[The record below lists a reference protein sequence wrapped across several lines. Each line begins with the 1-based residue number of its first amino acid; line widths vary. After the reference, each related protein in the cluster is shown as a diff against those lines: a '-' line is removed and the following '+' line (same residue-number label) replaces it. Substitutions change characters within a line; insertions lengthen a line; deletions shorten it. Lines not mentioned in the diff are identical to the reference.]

1 MASLA
6 ACLAGVLGL
15 LGQTVTAV
23 HISNSS
29 SSSATV
35 HWLGSKPE
43 VNLGATFGLP
53 WPRGKYFPEQTTFS
67 ASDSD
72 GQSLDL
78 QSWATGYWP
87 DGSFKWT
94 GHAIPA
100 SDTVPDTYTVKATSG
115 SSASSSS
122 SHPRKSTPG
131 ITVSETPQQ
140 IKVDTG
146 KIAVSFPKS
155 GDVVIA
161 AIETAAGKT
170 VGKNGRL
177 VLQSQDAVYDT
188 PDARGKTPINYFHF
202 QSRVSNVTVSDPTSV
217 RALVTVRGTH
227 SPLDGS
233 SHAAWL
239 PFVLRFY
246 LYANSHAIR
255 LVHSIVFDGNA
266 TSNFVSGLGVR
277 LDVPLQG
284 EAQYNRHVRLAG
296 VDGGLLSEAVQGIT
310 GLRRDPG
317 QAVRTA
323 QVEGR
328 ELPDISTWDARVSS
342 RLRWIPT
349 WADYSLSQLSPDG
362 FTLRKR
368 TKTGQSWLTIPGG
381 TRADGLAYLG
391 GATVGGVAVG
401 LRDFWK
407 RYPTGIDIANASSDD
422 TGTITLWLYSPQA
435 PPLDLRPYHDG
446 LGEDTYA
453 EQLDALDITYEDYE
467 PGFDTP
473 YGIARTSEISFFAFD
488 STPSRETLSSLAGG
502 YLHNPPVLVA
512 SPGYIRSS
520 AALGTYWDL
529 PLSSSNSNTTTTGR
543 AHTKIEAHL
552 SLLATFYQTQTAQRR
567 WYGFLDY
574 GDIMHT
580 YDADRHTWRYD
591 VGGYAW
597 DNSELSPDLFFWLYF
612 LRTGREDIYRFA
624 EALTR
629 HTAEV
634 DVYHLG
640 KWKGLGTRHGVQH
653 WSDSAKQARISQPQY
668 RKYFYYLSGGDERVG
683 ELLEEAL
690 DTDVTYGVLDPNRK
704 VRTDGWTPAPGRAVA
719 IGLGTDW
726 SALAAGWLMDWERRG
741 ERWRGS
747 RTKLV
752 KTMAGIA
759 RLKNGFVTG
768 SGLYNL
774 SDWTLGP
781 PPADP
786 GNEGTVVAVSH
797 LSAVFGLVE
806 VVAELIDWFGDSE
819 EEELPAGFKDAWL
832 EYCYYFN
839 AGKAEQ
845 KARYGVD
852 FGNLNLYQGHSRLTA
867 YVARERGDD
876 EALRQRAWKEF
887 YTTDGLKESAPWNV
901 TTIDGKGQTVLGEGG
916 VEEASWFATNDV
928 AQYGLAAIENL
939 ALVGG
944 ALAGYTG

>member
-1 MASLA
+1 MAPLA
-6 ACLAGVLGL
+6 ACLVGVLAL
-15 LGQTVTAV
+15 LGQTVDAV
-23 HISNSS
+23 HITNSS

-35 HWLGSKPE
+35 HWLGTKPE

-53 WPRGKYFPEQTTFS
+53 WPRGKYFPERTAFS
-67 ASDSD
+67 TSDSR
-72 GQSLDL
+72 GQRLDL

-87 DGSFKWT
+87 DGSLKWT

-100 SDTVPDTYTVKATSG
+100 TDSVPEAYTVKAVSG
-115 SSASSSS
+115 SSSSS
-122 SHPRKSTPG
+122 SHSRNSTSG
-131 ITVSETPQQ
+131 ITVSETPQEF
-140 IKVDTG
+140 KVDTG

-155 GDVVIA
+155 GDVVIG
-161 AIETAAGKT
+161 AIETAAGKM
-170 VGKNGRL
+170 VGQNGRL
-177 VLQSQDAVYDT
+177 VLQSQDSVFDT
-188 PDARGKTPINYFHF
+188 SDARGETPIHYFNL
-202 QSRVSNVTVSDPTSV
+202 QSRIGNVTVSDLTSV
-217 RALVTVRGTH
+217 RTLVTVRGTH
-227 SPLDGS
+227 SPADGS
-233 SHAAWL
+233 SHADWL

-246 LYANSHAIR
+246 LYANSNAIK
-255 LVHSIVFDGNA
+255 LVHSLVFDGNA
-266 TSNFVSGLGVR
+266 TSDFVSGIGVR
-277 LDVPLQG
+277 LDVPLEG

-296 VDGGLLSEAVQGIT
+296 VDGGLLNEAVQGIT

-317 QAVRTA
+317 SAVRTA
-323 QVEGR
+323 QVEGKA
-328 ELPDISTWDARVSS
+328 LPDISTWDTRVSS
-342 RLRWIPT
+342 RMRWIPT

-368 TKTGQSWLTIPGG
+368 TKPGQSWLNIPGG
-381 TRADGLAYLG
+381 TRAEGLAYLG

-407 RYPTGIDIANASSDD
+407 RYPTGLDISNASSDI
-422 TGTITLWLYSPQA
+422 GTITLWLYSPLAQ
-435 PPLDLRPYHDG
+435 PLDLRPYHDG
-446 LGEDTYA
+446 LGQDTYA

-473 YGIARTSEISFFAFD
+473 HGIARTSEISFFAFD
-488 STPSRETLSSLAGG
+488 KTPSRETLSSLTG
-502 YLHNPPVLVA
+502 YLNNPPVLVT
-512 SPGYIRSS
+512 SPEHIRSS

-529 PLSSSNSNTTTTGR
+529 PTSNNNTPR
-543 AHTKIEAHL
+543 ARTIEAHL
-552 SLLATFYQTQTAQRR
+552 DLLATFYQTQVSQRR

-629 HTAEV
+629 HTGEV

-640 KWKGLGTRHGVQH
+640 GWKGLGTRHGVQH

-683 ELLEEAL
+683 ELLEELL
-690 DTDVTYGVLDPNRK
+690 DTDRTYGVLDPNRK
-704 VRTDGWTPAPGRAVA
+704 VRTDGWTPTPGATVA

-726 SALAAGWLMDWERRG
+726 SALAAGWLIDWERRG
-741 ERWRGS
+741 PRWRES

-752 KTMAGIA
+752 NTMEGIA
-759 RLKNGFVTG
+759 KLKNGFVTG

-774 SDWTLGP
+774 TDWTLGP

-786 GNEGTVVAVSH
+786 NNNGTVAVSH

-806 VVAELIDWFGDSE
+806 VVAELIDWFSADL
-819 EEELPAGFKDAWL
+819 ELPKGFKDAWL
-832 EYCYYFN
+832 DYCYYFN

-852 FGNLNLYQGHSRLTA
+852 FGSLNLYQGHSRLTA
-867 YVARERGDD
+867 YVARERGNNGT
-876 EALRQRAWKEF
+876 LQSRAWKEF
-887 YTTDGLKESAPWNV
+887 YTTDGLKEHAPWNV
-901 TTIDGKGQTVLGEGG
+901 TTVRGRGQTVLGGEEE

-928 AQYGLAAIENL
+928 AQYGLAAIEDL

-944 ALAGYTG
+944 ALAGYSG